1 MLELHYQHNLS
12 SNSHYELADLC
23 HNPVLKVCLRFELGL
38 LLQEL
43 TAKSC
48 RHGLPSCYSDTLIPL
63 KYPRC
68 CYRGSV
74 AIGCVPILCG
84 RDDVS
89 WLSADETARNQS
101 NGTSSS
107 ASSRSDV
114 EDRFYDCS
122 VHTRPWACRRRAEL
136 RKVYILGL
144 LRARS
149 TEYSSVNKS
158 HLPLDLCL
166 GMARTGSLLPC
177 LRALSKWQ
185 RCSRA
190 IIGAEPAW
198 KAREG
203 VYSDYTRPGLP
214 RLLSCQMP
222 SVCTVRQGF
231 NPRSL
236 SCLLPPESKD

>member
-1 MLELHYQHNLS
+1 MTAVSTHGRGPAEGELS
-12 SNSHYELADLC
+12 SGKC
-23 HNPVLKVCLRFELGL
+23 
-38 LLQEL
+38 
-43 TAKSC
+43 
-48 RHGLPSCYSDTLIPL
+48 
-63 KYPRC
+63 
-68 CYRGSV
+68 
-74 AIGCVPILCG
+74 
-84 RDDVS
+84 
-89 WLSADETARNQS
+89 
-101 NGTSSS
+101 TSLDYC
-107 ASSRSDV
+107 AL
-114 EDRFYDCS
+114 DRQNN
-122 VHTRPWACRRRAEL
+122 
-136 RKVYILGL
+136 
-144 LRARS
+144 
-149 TEYSSVNKS
+149 SSVNKS

-203 VYSDYTRPGLP
+203 FYSDYTRPGLP